1 MKILVLE
8 HPRRPSRD
16 HFNDIAHTPLWSC
29 LMGGYAAAAL
39 AAAGHKVDYR
49 DATGPEWDFSR
60 LTSTVK
66 SASPD
71 LLCLHAVYFWE
82 QTGALFDWIAGLTS
96 EGFAGHL
103 NLFGF
108 YPSLAHA
115 RLAGLPG
122 VDSVV
127 IGECEAT
134 LVALAAALQRGGK
147 DLRMPGLVTAA
158 TAAAP
163 VWRPPIEDL
172 ESLPTPWRSTPL
184 PETPSVLAS
193 RGCPHHC
200 SFCLV
205 PPFYN
210 RGPLWRGRQP
220 GAVAAEVRALTTA
233 GARDIYFADPNFV
246 GPGRAGQER
255 ALALAALLAPLEVTF
270 GMETRAGDLTP
281 GLLRALTRA
290 GLTSLL
296 LGLESGSARL
306 LGRIGKAQP
315 RETGAA
321 ALRLCRAAGLEPEV
335 GFIMF
340 LADSRLEDLQ
350 ANIDFLTACGLLDR
364 LDRTANLLGHR
375 QIVLAGTTGYRR
387 LEACGRLAPAGFGG
401 FEGRVAFSDHRVAWL
416 QEAVLGACHQV
427 LASMS
432 DPQAPIFWQAPA
444 GPVHARVNR
453 ALVALFKELLAAA
466 AVVAPG
472 ASGAKAGARAATVMA
487 QALAD
492 ADRGGAPPSRNP
504 ACRPASGTSI
514 LKGWQG

>member
-8 HPRRPSRD
+8 HPRRPSAD

-39 AAAGHKVDYR
+39 AAAGHAVTYR
-49 DATGPEWDFSR
+49 DASGPGWDFPR
-60 LTSTVK
+60 LT
-66 SASPD
+66 AALAAADPD

-82 QTGALFDWIAGLTS
+82 HTEALFDWVAGLRAA
-96 EGFAGHL
+96 GFAGHL
-103 NLFGF
+103 TLFGF
-108 YPSLAHA
+108 YPSLAYAH
-115 RLAGLPG
+115 LTGLPG

-127 IGECEAT
+127 LGEGEAT
-134 LVALAAALQRGGK
+134 LVALAAALERGREVAG
-147 DLRMPGLVTAA
+147 LAGLVTSA

-163 VWRPPIEDL
+163 AWRPPVDDL
-172 ESLPTPWRSTPL
+172 DALPPPWRLTPL

-205 PPFYN
+205 PPVYN
-210 RGPLWRGRQP
+210 RGPLWRGRRP
-220 GAVAAEVRALTTA
+220 GAVAAEVRALAAA

-246 GPGRAGQER
+246 GPGRAGR
-255 ALALAALLAPLEVTF
+255 ARAMELAAFLTPLEITF

-281 GLLRALTRA
+281 ELLQALTRA

-306 LGRIGKAQP
+306 LGHIGKDQP

-321 ALRLCRAAGLEPEV
+321 ALHLCRDAGLEPEV

-350 ANIDFLTACGLLDR
+350 ANMDFLEACGLLDR

-401 FEGRVAFSDHRVAWL
+401 FEGRVAFADHRVAWL

-427 LASMS
+427 LRSSS
-432 DPQAPIFWQAPA
+432 DPHAPVFWRAPA

-453 ALVALFKELLAAA
+453 VLVALFKELLDTAAG
-466 AVVAPG
+466 VAPG
-472 ASGAKAGARAATVMA
+472 ASGAEAAGRAAEVITE
-487 QALAD
+487 ALAGPGRE
-492 ADRGGAPPSRNP
+492 AHPSGEQHLRG
-504 ACRPASGTSI
+504 ACGNASM
-514 LKGWQG
+514 KGRKT